1 MSNGYGAVDNSS
13 VVVYNSTISRRFEIY
28 GSSQVQVYDSEIDN
42 LYIGPNSVNFTI
54 SNLTFGLIGNWNFL
68 RNCSVEMLPGGESP
82 NVTLTNTWLE
92 DWMFFFYGDS
102 YATISDS
109 TLGKIATFASS
120 TVYLFNSTVY
130 YTDFT
135 SSSRVFMFDSK
146 ILGYLYTRGSSTV
159 SLVNS
164 TSHSIYDVK
173 DVFCANGTAL
183 GPKLT
188 NTDGWTRFVLQ
199 EKLVNA
205 TGEYLAGPYVIKAA
219 YELHY
224 EKMQVD
230 MNESKQLTVQLDF
243 VIPEFPFSIL
253 LSVFVTATLIAV
265 IVRKRK
271 SFVYVY

>member
-1 MSNGYGAVDNSS
+1 
-13 VVVYNSTISRRFEIY
+13 
-28 GSSQVQVYDSEIDN
+28 
-42 LYIGPNSVNFTI
+42 
-54 SNLTFGLIGNWNFL
+54 
-68 RNCSVEMLPGGESP
+68 MLPGGESP

-109 TLGKIATFASS
+109 TLGKIATFDSS

-146 ILGYLYTRGSSTV
+146 ILGYLYTRKSSAV

-164 TSHSIYDVK
+164 IYHSIYDVE
-173 DVFCANGTAL
+173 DESQVRIAWYLDVHVVDSLNQSVPSANVTVFCANGTVL

-188 NTDGWTRFVLQ
+188 NMDGWTRFVLH

-219 YELHY
+219 YESYY
-224 EKMQVD
+224 EEMQVD
-230 MNESKQLTVQLDF
+230 MNESKQLMVQLDF
-243 VIPEFPFSIL
+243 VIPEFAFSIL
-253 LSVFVTATLIAV
+253 LGVFVTATLIVV

-271 SFVYVY
+271 SFVSCV